1 MDERKGDRGERPDME
16 GDDEIK
22 KIMEKLLLEKTDNLY
37 SGKVIDYG
45 ANPRNRGIL
54 DRPDG
59 YAKVT
64 GPCGDT
70 VEIFLRVRDGRIRE
84 IGYTTDGCMT
94 SHAAVSAAT
103 EMAKGKNLRECLNI
117 NQSSILDHLGGLPD
131 DSKHCALLAAIT
143 LHKALR
149 DYAVGKSRKG

>member
-1 MDERKGDRGERPDME
+1 MGGH
-16 GDDEIK
+16 DDVK
-22 KIMEKLLLEKTDNLY
+22 KIMESLLLEKMGNLY

-45 ANPRNRGIL
+45 THPRNCGIL

-59 YAKVT
+59 YAKFT

-70 VEIFLRVRDGRIRE
+70 VEIFLRVRNEKILDIR
-84 IGYTTDGCMT
+84 YTTDGCMT

-103 EMAKGKNLRECLNI
+103 EMARGKTLRECLKI

-131 DSKHCALLAAIT
+131 DSRHCAILAAIT

-149 DYAVGKSRKG
+149 NFAVGKATEA

>member
-1 MDERKGDRGERPDME
+1 ME
-16 GDDEIK
+16 GDDNIK
-22 KIMEKLLLEKTDNLY
+22 KIMGDSLSSRRRGRLY
-37 SGKVIDYG
+37 SEKVIDYG
-45 ANPRNRGIL
+45 TNPRNCGTL

-70 VEIFLRVRDGRIRE
+70 VEIFLRVRKEKILDIR
-84 IGYTTDGCMT
+84 YTTDGCMT

-103 EMAKGKNLRECLNI
+103 EMARGKLLRECLKI

-131 DSKHCALLAAIT
+131 ESQHCALLAAIT

-149 DYAVGKSRKG
+149 SFAVGKTRKA

>member
-1 MDERKGDRGERPDME
+1 MG
-16 GDDEIK
+16 GDDDVK
-22 KIMEKLLLEKTDNLY
+22 RIMEALLLKKTGNFY
-37 SGKVIDYG
+37 SERVIDYG
-45 ANPRNRGIL
+45 TNPRNCGIL

-70 VEIFLRVRDGRIRE
+70 VEIFLRVREGKIRD
-84 IGYTTDGCMT
+84 IRYTTDGCMT

-103 EMAKGKNLRECLNI
+103 EMARGKDLRECLKV
-117 NQSSILDHLGGLPD
+117 NQGSILDHLGGLPD
-131 DSKHCALLAAIT
+131 DSRHCALLAAIT

-149 DYAVGKSRKG
+149 DSAVGKTKND

>member
-1 MDERKGDRGERPDME
+1 MGW
-16 GDDEIK
+16 DDDIK
-22 KIMEKLLLEKTDNLY
+22 KIMETLLFKEIGHLY
-37 SGKVIDYG
+37 SEKVIDYG
-45 ANPRNRGIL
+45 TNPRNCGIL

-70 VEIFLRVRDGRIRE
+70 VEIFLRVRNEKIQDIR
-84 IGYTTDGCMT
+84 YTTDGCMT

-103 EMAKGKNLRECLNI
+103 EMAKGKPLRECLKI
-117 NQSSILDHLGGLPD
+117 NQSSILDHLGGLPE
-131 DSKHCALLAAIT
+131 DSQHCALLAAIT

-149 DYAVGKSRKG
+149 SFAFGKNRKA

>member
-1 MDERKGDRGERPDME
+1 MGGN
-16 GDDEIK
+16 DDVK
-22 KIMEKLLLEKTDNLY
+22 KIMESLLLKKMENLF
-37 SGKVIDYG
+37 SERVIDYG
-45 ANPRNRGIL
+45 THPRNCGIL

-70 VEIFLRVRDGRIRE
+70 VEIFLHIRDGRIQDIR
-84 IGYTTDGCMT
+84 YTTDGCMT

-103 EMAKGKNLRECLNI
+103 EMAREKNVRECLKI
-117 NQSSILDHLGGLPD
+117 NQGSILDHLGGLPD
-131 DSKHCALLAAIT
+131 DSRHCALLAAIT

-149 DYAVGKSRKG
+149 NFAVGKAAKA

>member
-1 MDERKGDRGERPDME
+1 MERDND
-16 GDDEIK
+16 IK
-22 KIMEKLLLEKTDNLY
+22 KIMKKLLFEKTGNLY
-37 SGKVIDYG
+37 SEKVIDYG
-45 ANPRNRGIL
+45 TCPRNCGTL
-54 DRPDG
+54 NRPDG

-70 VEIFLRVRDGRIRE
+70 VEIFLRVMNEKIRDIR
-84 IGYTTDGCMT
+84 YTTDGCMT

-103 EMAKGKNLRECLNI
+103 EMARGKPLRECLKI

-131 DSKHCALLAAIT
+131 DSQHCALLAAIT

-149 DYAVGKSRKG
+149 SFAVGRPRKD

>member
-1 MDERKGDRGERPDME
+1 MD
-16 GDDEIK
+16 GDDNIK
-22 KIMEKLLLEKTDNLY
+22 KIMEKLLFEKTGNLF
-37 SGKVIDYG
+37 SEKVIDYG
-45 ANPRNRGIL
+45 TSPRNCGTL

-59 YAKVT
+59 YAKFT

-70 VEIFLRVRDGRIRE
+70 VEIFLHVRNEKIRD
-84 IGYTTDGCMT
+84 IRYTTDGCMT

-103 EMAKGKNLRECLNI
+103 EMARGKDLRECLKI

-131 DSKHCALLAAIT
+131 DSSHCALLAAIT

-149 DYAVGKSRKG
+149 NFAIGKATKE

>member
-1 MDERKGDRGERPDME
+1 MGE
-16 GDDEIK
+16 DDDVK
-22 KIMEKLLLEKTDNLY
+22 KIMESLLLEKMGNLF
-37 SGKVIDYG
+37 SERVIDYG
-45 ANPRNRGIL
+45 THPRNCGIL

-70 VEIFLRVRDGRIRE
+70 VEIYLRIRDGRIRD
-84 IGYTTDGCMT
+84 IRYTTDGCMT

-103 EMAKGKNLRECLNI
+103 EMAWEKDVRDCLKI
-117 NQSSILDHLGGLPD
+117 NRGSILDHLGGLPD
-131 DSKHCALLAAIT
+131 ESGHCALLAAIT

-149 DYAVGKSRKG
+149 NFAVGKATKA

>member
-1 MDERKGDRGERPDME
+1 ME
-16 GDDEIK
+16 GDDDIK
-22 KIMEKLLLEKTDNLY
+22 KIMESLLLGKMGNLY
-37 SGKVIDYG
+37 SERVIDYG
-45 ANPRNRGIL
+45 SRPRNCGTL

-70 VEIFLRVRDGRIRE
+70 VEIFLHIRDGRIRE
-84 IGYTTDGCMT
+84 IRYTTDGCMT

-103 EMAKGKNLRECLNI
+103 EMARGKPLRECLKI
-117 NQSSILDHLGGLPD
+117 NQSSILDHLGGLPE
-131 DSKHCALLAAIT
+131 DSQHCALLAAIT

-149 DYAVGKSRKG
+149 SFAVGKNRKA

>member
-1 MDERKGDRGERPDME
+1 MGE
-16 GDDEIK
+16 DDDVK
-22 KIMEKLLLEKTDNLY
+22 RIMESLLLEKTGNFY
-37 SGKVIDYG
+37 SERVIDYG
-45 ANPRNRGIL
+45 THPRNCGIL

-70 VEIFLRVRDGRIRE
+70 VEIFLRVRNEKILDIR
-84 IGYTTDGCMT
+84 YTTDGCMT

-103 EMAKGKNLRECLNI
+103 EMARGKTLRECLKI
-117 NQSSILDHLGGLPD
+117 NQSSILEHLGGLPD
-131 DSKHCALLAAIT
+131 DSQHCALLAAIT

-149 DYAVGKSRKG
+149 SFAVGKATKA